1 MITSEMEAAIRRLH
15 GTERWPVGTIARE
28 LRMHHSV
35 VRRVI
40 GASGDRVSA
49 IRPSRIDPY
58 LPYIREV
65 LAKHP
70 RLRASR
76 LWRMVAARGYVGSE
90 DHFRHLIARI
100 RPRPAAEA
108 YARLAV
114 LPGEQAQADWAHF
127 GALTV
132 GRAQRKLSAF
142 VLCLSWSRAIFLRF
156 YLDQRTPNFLR
167 GHVAAFARWGG
178 CPRVVLYDNL
188 KSAVLE
194 RHGDAL
200 RLNPELVALAN
211 HYRFEPRPVAVA
223 RGNEKGR
230 VERAIQY
237 VRHAFFAAR
246 EYADLADLNAQADA
260 WCGGDALDRPWP
272 QDRRRTVR
280 EALEEERPRLLPLP
294 DDEPSTD
301 ERVEVRVGKTP
312 YVRFDGNDYSVPH
325 TLVRRALSVVA
336 DEASVRVLD
345 GLSVVATH
353 RRSFDGGQVI
363 EDSAHVDALIAE
375 KKRARQGRGIDR
387 LERAVPASRDLLQAV
402 AERGG
407 GLGGAVTA
415 LVRLLE
421 AYGAG
426 ELDEA
431 ITEALARG
439 VPHPHAVRHVLE
451 RRRHERHAPLP
462 VAVAL
467 PDDPRVRDLVIRP
480 HALDTYDALRPE
492 TTDDDTAKG

>member
-1 MITSEMEAAIRRLH
+1 MITKELEATIRRLFTAE
-15 GTERWPVGTIARE
+15 GWPVGTIARE
-28 LRMHHSV
+28 LRVHHSV

-40 GASGDRVSA
+40 STMGERISVARS
-49 IRPSRIDPY
+49 SRLDPY

-65 LAKHP
+65 LEKYP
-70 RLRASR
+70 RLRARR
-76 LWRMVAARGYVGSE
+76 LWRMVRARGYAGGE
-90 DHFRHLIARI
+90 DHFRHLVARL

-127 GALTV
+127 GTLTV
-132 GRAQRKLSAF
+132 GRAVRKLVAF

-200 RLNPELVALAN
+200 RLNPEMVALAT
-211 HYRFEPRPVAVA
+211 HYHFEPRPVAVA

-246 EYADLADLNAQADA
+246 EYRDLADLNAQADR
-260 WCGGDALDRPWP
+260 WCLGEALDRSWP
-272 QDRRRTVR
+272 QDRGRTVR
-280 EALEEERPRLLPLP
+280 EALDEEVPRLLPLP
-294 DDEPSTD
+294 GDVPATD

-325 TLVRRALSVVA
+325 TLVRRGLSVIA
-336 DEASVRVLD
+336 DEATVRVLD
-345 GLSVVATH
+345 GLAVVAAH
-353 RRSFDGGQVI
+353 PRSYDAGQVI
-363 EDSAHVDALIAE
+363 EDPAHVAALLAE
-375 KKRARQGRGIDR
+375 KRRARQGRGVDR
-387 LERAVPASRDLLQAV
+387 LQRAVPASQALLRAV

-407 GLGGAVTA
+407 GLGGAVAA
-415 LVRLLE
+415 LLRLLD
-421 AYGAG
+421 AYGAV
-426 ELDEA
+426 ELESA
-431 ITEALARG
+431 VIEVLERG
-439 VPHPHAVRHVLE
+439 APHPHAVRHVLE
-451 RRRHERHAPLP
+451 RRRHERNAPLP

-480 HALDTYDALRPE
+480 HALGSYDSLQPE
-492 TTDDDTAKG
+492 APDDDTH